1 VKDRIMRFPRIS
13 PISLFDSKISRGGR
27 DRQER
32 QCHLEIGEEELDAN
46 SVRVAKDTP
55 YASIG

>member
-1 VKDRIMRFPRIS
+1 MRFPRIS